1 MTQGHPVIERYLT
14 CFETSISKF
23 DFPDREEVTDEIR
36 NHIAEARA
44 AGRAL
49 DAVLQ
54 TLGPADVLARAYAV
68 ELALNPQATR
78 RLRTSG
84 GFVKA
89 IVALGKRVAK
99 TLGGSPRAIVALGK
113 RVVRMLGWLP
123 SAIVGAGT
131 RLVRTLVRLPKTI
144 AAAGLR
150 LVRTLGGFLGA
161 TVTAGMRRVRTLG
174 GFLRVAAIVV
184 AASLATLVVVT
195 TAGAI
200 GIGFPLSGLFLLV
213 TGILEA
219 AEIHLPDVPLTGMS
233 PVVAMTLSPVLMVT
247 GVGALL
253 LLRLYIQFLVTARR
267 KVFPTARGTELA
279 SHS

>member
-89 IVALGKRVAK
+89 IVALGKRV
-99 TLGGSPRAIVALGK
+99 
-113 RVVRMLGWLP
+113 VRMLGWLP

-131 RLVRTLVRLPKTI
+131 RLVRTLVRLPRTI